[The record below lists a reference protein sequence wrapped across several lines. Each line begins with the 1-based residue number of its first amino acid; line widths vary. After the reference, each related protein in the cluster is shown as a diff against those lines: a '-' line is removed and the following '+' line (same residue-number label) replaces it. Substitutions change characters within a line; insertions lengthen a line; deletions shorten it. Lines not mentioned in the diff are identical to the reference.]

1 MQVDPNAPKKS
12 SKKGSASDIKSKGAP
27 PSPLFSKPSP
37 LPFLPSSLHSFFF
50 PSFLPHSTFLSP
62 QYNITN
68 TFFILTHHSTGGLN
82 PLALIILLIAIA
94 AGVYFTQKK

>member
-1 MQVDPNAPKKS
+1 MHQKNHQKKEVRPILS
-12 SKKGSASDIKSKGAP
+12 QKVPPLP
-27 PSPLFSKPSP
+27 PSFRNHPPFPSFRPPFTPFS
-37 LPFLPSSLHSFFF
+37 FLPSSLS
-50 PSFLPHSTFLSP
+50 PSSTHSTFLSP